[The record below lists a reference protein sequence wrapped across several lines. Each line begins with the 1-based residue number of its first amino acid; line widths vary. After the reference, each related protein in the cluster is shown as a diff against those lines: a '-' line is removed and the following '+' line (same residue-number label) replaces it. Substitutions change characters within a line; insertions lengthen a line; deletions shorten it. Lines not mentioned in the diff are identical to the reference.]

1 MKKMNRYIVSVSL
14 PDDAFNRLEDI
25 SKSTGLSKSAVMS
38 LLLTNADVV
47 VGVDKINSNC
57 GSIAEGPAVTA

>member
-14 PDDAFNRLEDI
+14 PDDAFNRLEEI
-25 SKSTGLSKSAVMS
+25 SKSIGLSKSAVVS

-47 VGVDKINSNC
+47 VGVDKVNSNC
-57 GSIAEGPAVTA
+57 GSIAGGPAVTV